1 MSETAFRFLL
11 QNDRQPFRP
20 SRCYIVADPK
30 MDDRTQWTLELDAP
44 EDAPWIYEL
53 DDIKDWMLH
62 GDDKPMRQMFYDAND
77 PRTPYRNLERDE
89 VFREYVRRT
98 LGKIACGVS
107 TSSKIRADA
116 INCRRENADPLQR
129 CS

>member
-62 GDDKPMRQMFYDAND
+62 GDDKHAADVLRCKRSAHS
-77 PRTPYRNLERDE
+77 
-89 VFREYVRRT
+89 
-98 LGKIACGVS
+98 VS
-107 TSSKIRADA
+107 KFGT
-116 INCRRENADPLQR
+116 
-129 CS
+129 